1 MKITLLRTSAIIAL
15 AIPAVAHAQST
26 GTTTF
31 DNNSIVVTAKRAA
44 DVGGVKVPDTTKARN
59 VLGQDF
65 IRTARAK
72 GLAEHAVL
80 FGHALRN
87 ALIPLVTLLGVSL
100 PHLLGGAIIVEQIFQ
115 WPGMGRLAI
124 EAISQ
129 RDYPV
134 LMGLNLMTAGLVV
147 TGSLLA
153 DILYAVIDPRIRLR

>member
-65 IRTARAK
+65 IEK
-72 GLAEHAVL
+72 
-80 FGHALRN
+80 
-87 ALIPLVTLLGVSL
+87 
-100 PHLLGGAIIVEQIFQ
+100 QQ
-115 WPGMGRLAI
+115 PG
-124 EAISQ
+124 
-129 RDYPV
+129 
-134 LMGLNLMTAGLVV
+134 
-147 TGSLLA
+147 
-153 DILYAVIDPRIRLR
+153 